1 MDVMT
6 TANIFPAQNELS
18 ETDQF
23 VVFFGEKLATRQTK
37 FLWNLSEITHL
48 LNGADILIFIDVSA
62 NGSYY
67 LLRVDED
74 PAPTLGAGLQS
85 LRSLLFSQGELAFT
99 LAGKAAQLID
109 WYGSH
114 LFCGTC
120 GAPTSNHPEQRAV
133 ICHSCKRH
141 YFPRINPCAIMLIV
155 DGDKILLARSARF
168 KSNFFSCLAGFME
181 VGETAEETVARE
193 VREEVGLEIENI
205 RYLKSQSW
213 PFPSQLML
221 GFIADYKSGD
231 IVPEPG
237 EIEEANWYHVD
248 DLPVVPSAGI
258 SVAGELIQY
267 YVQQVRGQT

>member
-1 MDVMT
+1 
-6 TANIFPAQNELS
+6 
-18 ETDQF
+18 
-23 VVFFGEKLATRQTK
+23 
-37 FLWNLSEITHL
+37 
-48 LNGADILIFIDVSA
+48 
-62 NGSYY
+62 
-67 LLRVDED
+67 
-74 PAPTLGAGLQS
+74 
-85 LRSLLFSQGELAFT
+85 
-99 LAGKAAQLID
+99 
-109 WYGSH
+109 
-114 LFCGTC
+114 
-120 GAPTSNHPEQRAV
+120 
-133 ICHSCKRH
+133 
-141 YFPRINPCAIMLIV
+141 MLIV

-193 VREEVGLEIENI
+193 VKEEVGLEIENI

-248 DLPVVPSAGI
+248 DLPAVPSPSI

-267 YVQQVRGQT
+267 YVQQVRGQN

>member
-6 TANIFPAQNELS
+6 AANIFPARNELT

-23 VVFFGEKLATRQTK
+23 IVFFGERLATRQTK
-37 FLWNLSEITHL
+37 FLWNLSEINHL
-48 LNGADILIFIDVSA
+48 LGGDDKLIFIDVSA
-62 NGSYY
+62 EGSYY
-67 LLRVDED
+67 LLQVDED
-74 PAPTLGAGLQS
+74 PAGSLGADLQS
-85 LRSLLFSQGELAFT
+85 LRSLLFSQSELAFT

-114 LFCGTC
+114 RFCGAC
-120 GAPTSNHPEQRAV
+120 GTETSNHPEQRAV
-133 ICHSCKRH
+133 ICHSCKKH

-248 DLPVVPSAGI
+248 ELPVVPSPGI

-267 YVQQVRGQT
+267 YVQQVRGQS

>member
-1 MDVMT
+1 MDLMAA
-6 TANIFPAQNELS
+6 ANIFPATNELS
-18 ETDQF
+18 DGDEF
-23 VVFFGEKLATRQTK
+23 IVFFNDRLATQKTK
-37 FLWNLSEITHL
+37 FLWKLSEILHL
-48 LNGADILIFIDVSA
+48 FSGNDNLIYIDAASD
-62 NGSYY
+62 GSYY
-67 LLRVDED
+67 LLQVKED
-74 PAPTLGAGLQS
+74 PAQALDADLQS
-85 LRSLLFSQGELAFT
+85 LRSLLFSQSELAFT

-114 LFCGTC
+114 RFCGVC
-120 GAPTSNHPEQRAV
+120 GSKTTDHPEQRAV
-133 ICHSCKRH
+133 VCESCHRH
-141 YFPRINPCAIMLIV
+141 FFPRINPCAIMLIV
-155 DGDKILLARSARF
+155 DGDRILLARSARF

-193 VREEVGLEIENI
+193 VKEEVGLEIENI

-221 GFIADYKSGD
+221 GFIADYKSGE

-248 DLPVVPSAGI
+248 DLPNVPAPGI

-267 YVQQVRGQT
+267 YVKQVKG